1 MSILDTYDPHS
12 RPLFTPEHIYGKREK
27 LADVCIVTFHHKVL
41 EKVLAAYAPS
51 VAARA
56 FTANGP
62 IPVYLLE
69 AEGQRLLFYMSP
81 IGAPAAGAIL
91 QEVRALTGA
100 EKCIVFGSCGVLAP
114 EKCAGKIIVPTE
126 SCRDEGLSY
135 HYAPGAAYMEMKNS
149 GVVAQYLRSCGV
161 PFAAGRNW
169 TTDAIYR
176 ETENNIA
183 RRKAEGCISVE
194 MEAAGLQAVAD
205 YLGVEL
211 YTFFF
216 GGDILGESWDMGDL
230 GGERERCASM
240 DCWIWRW
247 GWRPPWH
254 KRLRTHRSTKP
265 LPAGGGFSCLR
276 IQM

>member
-176 ETENNIA
+176 EPETNIA
-183 RRKAEGCISVE
+183 RREAQSPFLREGAIF
-194 MEAAGLQAVAD
+194 MPAASNVNARTCSSGH
-205 YLGVEL
+205 
-211 YTFFF
+211 
-216 GGDILGESWDMGDL
+216 ESY
-230 GGERERCASM
+230 CFASGRGNRA
-240 DCWIWRW
+240 WAAAA
-247 GWRPPWH
+247 
-254 KRLRTHRSTKP
+254 LRN
-265 LPAGGGFSCLR
+265 LR
-276 IQM
+276 MI

>member
-1 MSILDTYDPHS
+1 MSILNSFDPDS
-12 RPLFTPEHIYGKREK
+12 KPLFTPEQLYGTGEQI
-27 LADVCIVTFHHKVL
+27 AEVCIVSFHHKVL
-41 EKVLAAYAPS
+41 ERVLAEYHPAA
-51 VAARA
+51 AARA

-62 IPVYLLE
+62 VELYLLE
-69 AEGQRLLFYMSP
+69 LDGRPTLFYMSP

-230 GGERERCASM
+230 GGEREKVRQHGLLDLAL
-240 DCWIWRW
+240 
-247 GWRPPWH
+247 G
-254 KRLRTHRSTKP
+254 LAAA
-265 LPAGGGFSCLR
+265 LA
-276 IQM
+276 